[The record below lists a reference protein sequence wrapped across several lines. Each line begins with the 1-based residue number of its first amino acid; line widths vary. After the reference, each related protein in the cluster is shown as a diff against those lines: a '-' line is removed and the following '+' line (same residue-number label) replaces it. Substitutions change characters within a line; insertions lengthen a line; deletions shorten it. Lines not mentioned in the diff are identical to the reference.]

1 MKILIASPVKQTEEI
16 FDLFFRSLQRL
27 TIPKGVEVDKVFYFH
42 NSPELVEYCKRNKHD
57 SYYVLNN
64 DVKYTIDNTT
74 HIWKSEN
81 INAVIYMKNELIK
94 LAQKGYDYIFFVD
107 SDLILEKDT
116 LERLLEANKDIISQ
130 TF

>member
-1 MKILIASPVKQTEEI
+1 M
-16 FDLFFRSLQRL
+16 
-27 TIPKGVEVDKVFYFH
+27 
-42 NSPELVEYCKRNKHD
+42 
-57 SYYVLNN
+57 
-64 DVKYTIDNTT
+64 
-74 HIWKSEN
+74 
-81 INAVIYMKNELIK
+81 AVIYMKNELIK